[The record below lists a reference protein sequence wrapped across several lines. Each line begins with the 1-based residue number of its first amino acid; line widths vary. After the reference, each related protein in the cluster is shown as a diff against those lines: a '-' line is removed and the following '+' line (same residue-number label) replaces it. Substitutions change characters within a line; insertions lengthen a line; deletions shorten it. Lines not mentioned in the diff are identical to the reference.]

1 MRIGLQIAIII
12 SSFAYIML
20 AIGYV
25 LLVQFNRLE
34 PVSKEMEVWI
44 KNSPQIISFDIFIF
58 IILTSSLTFFVIRS
72 ITNPIKKLRYAADKI
87 AKGELDF
94 KLQTQGTDEVRA
106 LTNSFKEMSNAL
118 KESRRLQTAAVAKYK
133 NLYDSSLELYRTVNE
148 DGIIIDCNKAYA
160 ERLGYTKEEVLG
172 TSIFKHTAP
181 NDIETMK
188 HSFETWKLTGH
199 VHNKE
204 VWLKTKDG
212 TTFPILITAG
222 NLYDENGKLIGSNS
236 VIRDM
241 SEIYQVRKNHE
252 KDLIIELQL
261 SESRKMD
268 KLKDEFASMMTHE
281 LKTPLTPIMGHCEML
296 RESGLLGDL
305 NQVQL
310 DSINKIAENAH
321 RLERLIGDV
330 MMAQRLEIGQM
341 NFDKQKFDVA
351 TLMSE
356 IHHDYSQKMNEKQIE
371 LVNSTQE
378 NLTLWSDRNRIRQIL
393 DNLIQNATD
402 FTPKNNG
409 RIEIGARSEKDKIIF
424 YVKDNGIGIPKEV
437 QPIMFKKFYQVDASH
452 RRKHT
457 GTGLGLV
464 ICKGIAEGLG
474 GGIWFDS
481 EPGKSTCFYFSIP
494 TQILFKSQLA

>member
-1 MRIGLQIAIII
+1 MRIGLQIAIIV

-25 LLVQFNRLE
+25 LLIQLNHVE
-34 PVSKEMEVWI
+34 PVSKEMETLI

-58 IILTSSLTFFVIRS
+58 VIMTSSLTFFVIRS
-72 ITNPIKKLRYAADKI
+72 ITNPIKKLREAADKI
-87 AKGELDF
+87 AKVELDV
-94 KLQTQGTDEVRA
+94 KLQSKGTDEVRS
-106 LTNSFKEMSNAL
+106 LTNSFKEMANNL
-118 KESRRLQTAAVAKYK
+118 KESKRLQNAAVTKYK

-148 DGIIIDCNKAYA
+148 DGIIIDCNRAYA
-160 ERLGYTKEEVLG
+160 ERLGYTKEEIAG
-172 TSIFKHTAP
+172 TSIFKHTSPDNIAA
-181 NDIETMK
+181 MK
-188 HSFETWKLTGH
+188 LSFDTWKLTGR
-199 VHNKE
+199 VNNKE

-212 TTFPILITAG
+212 TSFPVLVTAS
-222 NLYDENGKLIGSNS
+222 NLYDENGRLIGSNT

-241 SEIYQVRKNHE
+241 SEINEARKNHE
-252 KDLIIELQL
+252 KDVIMELQL
-261 SESRKMD
+261 SEARKMD

-296 RESGLLGDL
+296 KEPGLLGDL

-310 DSINKIAENAH
+310 DSINKIAENSR

-330 MMAQRLEIGQM
+330 MLAQRLEIGQM

-351 TLMSE
+351 TLMKE
-356 IHHDYSQKMNEKQIE
+356 IHHDYFQKMKEKQIE
-371 LVNSTQE
+371 FINSTQE
-378 NLTLWSDRNRIRQIL
+378 NLNLWSDRNRIRQII
-393 DNLIQNATD
+393 DNLIQNAAD
-402 FTPKNNG
+402 FTPENNG
-409 RIEIGARSEKDKIIF
+409 MIEIGARNENDKIIF

-494 TQILFKSQLA
+494 QQMLFKNQLA